1 MNNKYII
8 ITQNLSNLNAL
19 VRTKNIEVKTKC
31 SCMPPT
37 GKHLKR
43 NKKVDPKAKTS
54 LDANVQKMKR
64 PLITVKGKIPSS
76 KTHRHLLSQNKVKW
90 TQSKGELDKSQERQH
105 ISPSNEVSDKRYQ
118 HWFKNHN

>member
-43 NKKVDPKAKTS
+43 NSKVDPKAKNITRRQRS
-54 LDANVQKMKR
+54 ENEAPTYNSKR
-64 PLITVKGKIPSS
+64 
-76 KTHRHLLSQNKVKW
+76 
-90 TQSKGELDKSQERQH
+90 
-105 ISPSNEVSDKRYQ
+105 
-118 HWFKNHN
+118 